1 MTYAVNQRSFDLT
14 PSLILDRDYLYLLLE
29 EKEMI
34 PWLMQESGG
43 KNEV

>member
-1 MTYAVNQRSFDLT
+1 VAHGSFQNFDLT
-14 PSLILDRDYLYLLLE
+14 PRLILDRDYPSILLE